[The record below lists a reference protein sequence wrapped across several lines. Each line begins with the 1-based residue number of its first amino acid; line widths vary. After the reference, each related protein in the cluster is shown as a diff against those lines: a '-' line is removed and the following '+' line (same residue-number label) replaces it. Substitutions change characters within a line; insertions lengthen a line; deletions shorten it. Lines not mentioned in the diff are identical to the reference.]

1 MVLVYRKSDSICLG
15 IRVNVEWELIAHS
28 SSFFYGRAGSR
39 QRGIGA
45 AQLSRSLESPE
56 KGKDKSTKRKVK
68 MNTDGP
74 AWPFEIGEALS
85 VNRENGGGLHSF
97 TALHFKPSA
106 EIKDVP

>member
-1 MVLVYRKSDSICLG
+1 
-15 IRVNVEWELIAHS
+15 
-28 SSFFYGRAGSR
+28 
-39 QRGIGA
+39 
-45 AQLSRSLESPE
+45 
-56 KGKDKSTKRKVK
+56 

-74 AWPFEIGEALS
+74 AWPFGIGEALS